1 MQCLVLGA
9 TGLLGQAFVTTGL
22 ARGHRMTAAARRGA
36 ALPIDATDDDALAR
50 AIDGLRPDAV
60 INCTSYGSLEAC
72 AKDPGAAYRIN
83 ARLNARLAELC
94 RAADALLVA
103 IGTDHY
109 FTGDGAARHDE
120 LADIRLL
127 NDYAVGKYAGEQ
139 LALTWRRCLAVRTN
153 VTGFRGWAGQP
164 TFVEWAC
171 ESLRAGAPIELFD
184 DYYCSTIDSGS
195 LALAVIEMMERGVT
209 GLFNVACREVASKRR
224 FVLALAD
231 RLSLPGHHLRTGSVR
246 SLSVPRAESAGLD
259 VAKAE
264 AALGR
269 PLPGFDAVIGT
280 LANQA
285 RAAAGHA

>member
-1 MQCLVLGA
+1 MHCLVLGA
-9 TGLLGQAFVTTGL
+9 TGLVGQAFMTAGS

-36 ALPIDATDDDALAR
+36 PLTIDATDDDALGR
-50 AIDGLRPDAV
+50 AIGDLRPDVV

-83 ARLNARLAELC
+83 ARLSARLAEFC
-94 RAADALLVA
+94 RTADAALVA

-120 LADIRLL
+120 LADVRLL

-139 LALTWRRCLAVRTN
+139 LALTWRRCLAIRTN
-153 VTGFRGWAGQP
+153 VTGFRGRKDQP

-171 ESLRAGAPIELFD
+171 DSLRARAPIELFD

-195 LALAVIEMMERGVT
+195 LALAVIELVERGVT

-231 RLSLPGHHLRTGSVR
+231 RLSLSDHHLRAGSVR
-246 SLSVPRAESAGLD
+246 SLSVLRAESAGLD
-259 VAKAE
+259 VTRAE

-269 PLPGFDAVIGT
+269 HLPDFDEVIET
-280 LANQA
+280 LAGLA
-285 RAAAGHA
+285 RAGAGRS

>member
-1 MQCLVLGA
+1 
-9 TGLLGQAFVTTGL
+9 
-22 ARGHRMTAAARRGA
+22 MTAAARRGA
-36 ALPIDATDDDALAR
+36 ALSIDAADDDALLR
-50 AIDGLRPDAV
+50 AIDELRPDAV
-60 INCTSYGSLEAC
+60 INCTSYGSLDDC
-72 AKDPGAAYRIN
+72 ARDPGAAYRVN

-109 FTGDGAARHDE
+109 FTGDGAATHDE
-120 LADIRLL
+120 LAEVRLL
-127 NDYAVGKYAGEQ
+127 NDYAVGKYAGER

-153 VTGFRGWAGQP
+153 VTGFRRWSGQP
-164 TFVEWAC
+164 TFVEWVC
-171 ESLRAGAPIELFD
+171 ESLRTGAAIELFD

-195 LALAVIEMMERGVT
+195 LALAVIEMTERGVT

-231 RLSLPGHHLRTGSVR
+231 RLALPTHRLRTGSVR
-246 SLSVPRAESAGLD
+246 SLAVPRAESAGLD

-269 PLPGFDAVIGT
+269 LLPGFDEVIGT
-280 LANQA
+280 LADEA
-285 RAAAGHA
+285 RTEAGRA

>member
-1 MQCLVLGA
+1 MHYLVLGA
-9 TGLLGQAFVTTGL
+9 TGLAGQAFMTAGT
-22 ARGHRMTAAARRGA
+22 ARGHRMTAAARRGTP
-36 ALPIDATDDDALAR
+36 LTIDVTDDGALGR
-50 AIDGLRPDAV
+50 AIGDLRPDAV

-83 ARLNARLAELC
+83 ARLNARLAEFC
-94 RAADALLVA
+94 RTADATLVA

-120 LADIRLL
+120 LADVRLL

-139 LALTWRRCLAVRTN
+139 LALTWRRCLAIRTN
-153 VTGFRGWAGQP
+153 VTGFRGWEGQP

-171 ESLRAGAPIELFD
+171 ESLKAGSPIELFD
-184 DYYCSTIDSGS
+184 DYFCSTIDPGS
-195 LALAVIEMMERGVT
+195 LALAVIELIERGVT

-259 VAKAE
+259 CSKAE

-269 PLPGFDAVIGT
+269 SLPAFDEVIGT
-280 LANQA
+280 LAA
-285 RAAAGHA
+285 LSRAKAGRS